1 MFLLLHRCHL
11 TVKRLR
17 TLGQDTQFCGCRGKS
32 LLVRAWMEPRRSE
45 QQFIAIVGLLS
56 PIQCLPALGFLTQEP
71 AISPSCDTVTLRR
84 YFSRTFLQ
92 RCPEEAAQ
100 GCWTPP
106 HPLPPVSR
114 MQILHKGGKKL
125 LWRILWSWSL

>member
-1 MFLLLHRCHL
+1 
-11 TVKRLR
+11 
-17 TLGQDTQFCGCRGKS
+17 
-32 LLVRAWMEPRRSE
+32 MEPSRSE
-45 QQFIAIVGLLS
+45 QGFIAIVGLLS

-71 AISPSCDTVTLRR
+71 AMSPSCDTVTLRR
-84 YFSRTFLQ
+84 YFSRAFLQ

-114 MQILHKGGKKL
+114 MQILHKEVRNYSGGFCGAGL
-125 LWRILWSWSL
+125 SEEILSVLKTEDAEGSGEKCIVR